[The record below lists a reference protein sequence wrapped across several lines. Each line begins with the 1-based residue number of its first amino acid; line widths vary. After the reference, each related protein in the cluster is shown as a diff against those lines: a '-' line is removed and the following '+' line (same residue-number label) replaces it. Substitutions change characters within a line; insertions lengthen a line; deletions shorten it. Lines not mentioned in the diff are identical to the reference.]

1 MLVTISFETELYNQ
15 EITTLFALDQAA
27 EEGSSSEGAARVP
40 SMSDNLFLT
49 DKATRIARLHVTWCG
64 LKVGK

>member
-27 EEGSSSEGAARVP
+27 KEGSSSEGATRVP
-40 SMSDNLFLT
+40 SKGYGNLFLI
-49 DKATRIARLHVTWCG
+49 DKATRIARLHVM
-64 LKVGK
+64 LLV